1 MNAIVKQLRE
11 LQSHPAEGISVSD
24 YPSPLTAPVSG
35 TVALVFSQLTKRT
48 PLPNTSPMR
57 QVVMNEENVAD
68 VHAEVDGPG
77 ASDDVLL
84 VLLPP
89 AVPSR
94 ELHDL
99 ELTQPDC
106 TSQLTRPLKVASSR

>member
-1 MNAIVKQLRE
+1 VT
-11 LQSHPAEGISVSD
+11 LQ
-24 YPSPLTAPVSG
+24 PSLTASVSG
-35 TVALVFSQLTKRT
+35 TVAVVFFPADKMCPPTT
-48 PLPNTSPMR
+48 TPMR

-77 ASDDVLL
+77 ASDDVLV

>member
-1 MNAIVKQLRE
+1 
-11 LQSHPAEGISVSD
+11 
-24 YPSPLTAPVSG
+24 
-35 TVALVFSQLTKRT
+35 
-48 PLPNTSPMR
+48 
-57 QVVMNEENVAD
+57 MNEENVAD

-77 ASDDVLL
+77 ASDDVLI

-94 ELHDL
+94 KLYDL

-106 TSQLTRPLKVASSR
+106 ASQLTRPFMVASSR